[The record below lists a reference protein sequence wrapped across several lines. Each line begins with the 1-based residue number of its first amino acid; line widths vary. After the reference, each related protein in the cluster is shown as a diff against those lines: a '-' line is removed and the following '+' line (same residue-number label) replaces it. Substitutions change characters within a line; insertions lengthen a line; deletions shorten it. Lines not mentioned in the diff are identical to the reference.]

1 MMPSS
6 INGCRPWGVF
16 KVVRGPVVWR
26 GRSLTVDL
34 YIFLRTAPTPSQTVF
49 PDDSAASAP
58 YQAFKTRQEM
68 PTRICAAASFGNT
81 RSAPAALI
89 LMLSVSHTHR
99 AWGRVNETKLS
110 IEILRLTIRE
120 KADIAGFRHVG
131 IDVFHDL
138 GHDSFS

>member
-16 KVVRGPVVWR
+16 KVVRGPVEWR

-34 YIFLRTAPTPSQTVF
+34 YIFLRTAPTPLQPVF

-58 YQAFKTRQEM
+58 YRAFKTRQEM
-68 PTRICAAASFGNT
+68 PTRICAIVSFGNT
-81 RSAPAALI
+81 RRPPTALFSK
-89 LMLSVSHTHR
+89 LSVSHTHR
-99 AWGRVNETKLS
+99 PWGRVNETKLS
-110 IEILRLTIRE
+110 IEILRLSIRE

-131 IDVFHDL
+131 FDVFHDF